1 VKSPQRPPN
10 DETFLVGYARVS
22 TEDQNLDM
30 QVQALTAYGVDPR
43 FIFQEK
49 VSAVSRRRPELAKLW
64 KELRPGDTLVVWKL
78 DRLGRDIRDLLN
90 RIHELGE
97 RNVRFISLRDHL
109 DTETAVGRLMLAI
122 CAAMAQFERDLTSER
137 TKAGIA
143 ARKARGLPH
152 GMAPK
157 FDRQKMFAL
166 LDKGLSGPEVA
177 KRFGVTKSAIYQAVP
192 PEQRPRYFRE
202 WRRRPK
208 GKSLDAVMSKALRRS
223 VRVVHKAKSK

>member
-1 VKSPQRPPN
+1 MKTPTRPPD

-30 QVQALTAYGVDPR
+30 QVQALTEYGVDPR
-43 FIFQEK
+43 FIFKEK
-49 VSAVSRRRPELAKLW
+49 VSAVSRKRPEFEKMW
-64 KELRPGDTLVVWKL
+64 KELREGDTLVVWRF
-78 DRLGRDIRDLLN
+78 DRLGRNVRDLLN
-90 RIHELGE
+90 RLHELGE
-97 RNVRFISLRDHL
+97 RGVRFVSLREQF
-109 DTETAVGRLMLAI
+109 DTGTAVGRFMMAMSAL
-122 CAAMAQFERDLTSER
+122 MAQFERDLTAER
-137 TKAGIA
+137 TRAGIA

-192 PEQRPRYFRE
+192 PEQRHRYFRE

-208 GKSLDAVMSKALRRS
+208 ART
-223 VRVVHKAKSK
+223 KSK